1 VAGSRIGR
9 IDDTLTPHTSIFS
22 LLGYYSYKFLNLVT
36 PMTSDHQYH
45 YLNIFGSAI
54 VSPLIFVIESNL
66 NIGRFVTADL
76 QS

>member
-1 VAGSRIGR
+1 M
-9 IDDTLTPHTSIFS
+9 
-22 LLGYYSYKFLNLVT
+22 T

-76 QS
+76 QR